1 VPRNA
6 ADWSFELPGGGSVYS
21 LTTAVM
27 ASMMNMTDISA
38 AKISSVNRLHTTKH
52 THVSLIA
59 QYEN

>member
-1 VPRNA
+1 M
-6 ADWSFELPGGGSVYS
+6 YS

-38 AKISSVNRLHTTKH
+38 AKISSVNRLYTTKH

-59 QYEN
+59 LYEIKF